1 MSNHRTKDTVR
12 IVIGSLDIGGTET
25 HLSRIL
31 PRLKSDKLTPVVI
44 TLTHRGQLADGLQS
58 LGIPVYEPPLIVR
71 FTQRIPYL
79 RRVIG
84 PVTTILYLITQFIRT
99 PARVTCFY
107 LPSSYFLGMIAAVMT
122 GSTGRTLMFRRS
134 LNVYQDNW
142 PFIRSLEPLL
152 HKLTGAIA
160 GNSQAV
166 IRQLR
171 DEEGVPAHKL
181 TLIYNGIDLPTVTAI
196 PVRAG
201 IRNKLDIAEDVIVLS
216 IVANLIPYKGHADLL
231 AALSRISDKMD
242 HPWLLLCAGSGI
254 EQRQDLTDLVKQY
267 NLSDKVRWLGQRQDV
282 PDILCASDI
291 GLLVSHHEGFSNSV
305 LEGMAA
311 GLPMIVTAVGGN
323 PEAIIDHECGLVVPP
338 RDPVALAKAILY
350 LANNL
355 ETARKYG
362 IAAKDRVR
370 TAFSMDSC
378 LESYRQLLGEMM
390 SK

>member
-1 MSNHRTKDTVR
+1 MSNNRDKHTVR

-25 HLSRIL
+25 HLFRIL
-31 PRLKSDKLTPVVI
+31 PRLKSDKLSPVVI

-58 LGIPVYEPPLIVR
+58 LGVPVYGPPQIVR
-71 FTQRIPYL
+71 VTQRIPYL

-84 PVTTILYLITQFIRT
+84 PVSTILYLISRFVRT
-99 PARVTCFY
+99 PASVTCFY
-107 LPSSYFLGMIAAVMT
+107 LPSSYFLGMIAAFLT
-122 GSTGRTLMFRRS
+122 GTTGKTLMFRRS

-152 HKLTGAIA
+152 HKLTHAIA

-171 DEEGVPAHKL
+171 DEEGVPSHKL
-181 TLIYNGIDLPTVTAI
+181 TLIYNGIDI
-196 PVRAG
+196 PADTDISGRAG
-201 IRNKLDIAEDVIVLS
+201 TRNNLGIAEDVIVLS

-231 AALSRISDKMD
+231 AALSRISDKIG
-242 HPWLLLCAGSGI
+242 HHWILLCVGSGI
-254 EQRQDLTDLVKQY
+254 EQRKDLTDLVKQY
-267 NLSDKVRWLGQRQDV
+267 DLSDKVRWLGQRQDV
-282 PDILCASDI
+282 SDILCASDI

-323 PEAIIDHECGLVVPP
+323 PEAIIDQECGLVVPP

-362 IAAKDRVR
+362 AAARERVR
-370 TAFSMDSC
+370 LIFSMDSC
-378 LESYRQLLGEMM
+378 LASYRQLLDKMM
-390 SK
+390 SE